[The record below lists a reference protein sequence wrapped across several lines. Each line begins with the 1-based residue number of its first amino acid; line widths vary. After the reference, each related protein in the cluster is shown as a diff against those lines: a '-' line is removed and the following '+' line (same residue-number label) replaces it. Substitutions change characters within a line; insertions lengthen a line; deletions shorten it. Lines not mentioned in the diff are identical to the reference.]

1 MRILL
6 LAACT
11 VGLVACGGGRMDD
24 EGGSAGGR
32 TLFHPFRTS
41 SASPTA
47 NQPQL
52 GVNSFLWR
60 ATLDTLNFMPLSSA
74 DPVGGVIISD
84 WYAAPDKPDEH
95 MKVTVYILDRRLRAD
110 AVKVS
115 VFRQTRGAVGWTDA
129 QTNPDTGIKL
139 ENAILARARELRLS
153 STQ

>member
-1 MRILL
+1 
-6 LAACT
+6 
-11 VGLVACGGGRMDD
+11 
-24 EGGSAGGR
+24 
-32 TLFHPFRTS
+32 
-41 SASPTA
+41 
-47 NQPQL
+47 
-52 GVNSFLWR
+52 VNSFLWR

-115 VFRQTRGAVGWTDA
+115 VFRQVRGGAGWTDA